1 MKKVL
6 VATIFA
12 AASYSA
18 TAGNLTAFTG
28 LNYDRANSGQA
39 FQSQYELTAGA
50 ALSTKLG
57 VVDAALMGT
66 QLNSV
71 GRDDTVG
78 FEVGISRGMR
88 LGKFDLTG
96 RAAYGRMNQVDTNGG
111 GFSGNAQYYSLSAE
125 ASTAVAKNLTGF
137 VSFRHRNGLN
147 ADAPAY
153 ANRYAIGG
161 QMALG
166 KNASV
171 RLGYSHTRQ
180 ADQTFNGLVSSI
192 NYKF

>member
-18 TAGNLTAFTG
+18 VAGNVTAFTG

-39 FQSQYELTAGA
+39 FQSQYELTVGA
-50 ALSTKLG
+50 SLPTKLG
-57 VVDAALMGT
+57 AFDAALMGT
-66 QLNSV
+66 QLNSI

-78 FEVGISRGMR
+78 FEVGYSNGMN
-88 LGKFDLTG
+88 LGKINVVG
-96 RAAYGRMNQVDTNGG
+96 RAAFGRMNQVDTTGG
-111 GFSGNAQYYSLSAE
+111 GFAGNAQYYSLSAE
-125 ASTAVAKNLTGF
+125 ASTAIMKNVTGF

-166 KNASV
+166 KNTSV